1 MSERNRD
8 KIKKLEH
15 ELGRYQKKVGELM
28 KANAKLHEDIKGLDQ
43 LRMAFDAWTI
53 QIALAYAAK
62 AKLVRLNAK
71 YKAFSEAAGL
81 PLQWERTRVLY

>member
-8 KIKKLEH
+8 KIKKIEH

-43 LRMAFDAWTI
+43 LRMRSMLGPSRSRLPT
-53 QIALAYAAK
+53 
-62 AKLVRLNAK
+62 VR
-71 YKAFSEAAGL
+71 
-81 PLQWERTRVLY
+81 Q